1 MLNRE
6 ELQDTPIDFNLYQKE
21 KDYLQHIILARI
33 YSRINSQL
41 VFKGGTSL
49 QKCMGLNRFSEDLD
63 FITSK
68 GFHTGAIE
76 RAILDVGR
84 FYTTSYVVPATLP
97 DILWEFEW

>member
-6 ELQDTPIDFNLYQKE
+6 ELQDTPIEFNLYQKE
-21 KDYLQHIILARI
+21 KDYLQHIILSRI

-63 FITSK
+63 FTASK
-68 GFHTGAIE
+68 DFQPETIE
-76 RAILDVGR
+76 HAILEVGI
-84 FYTTSYVVPATLP
+84 FLTMSINVK
-97 DILWEFEW
+97 I